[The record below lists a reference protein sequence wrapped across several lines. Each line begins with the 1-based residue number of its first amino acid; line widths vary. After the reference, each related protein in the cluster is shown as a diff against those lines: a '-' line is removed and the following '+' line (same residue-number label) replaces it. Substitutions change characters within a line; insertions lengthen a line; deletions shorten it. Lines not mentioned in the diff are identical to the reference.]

1 GLIHKKE
8 AMFTKSPPEREAIV
22 YLFPPYLSKC
32 FLEAFEQSE
41 LRSQY
46 KREQSDGLI
55 HKKEAMFTKSPPE
68 REAIVYLFP
77 PYSSKCFLEAFE
89 QSELRSQYKRERS
102 DGLIH
107 KKEAMFSKSHL
118 KEKP

>member
-1 GLIHKKE
+1 KRERSDGLIHKKE
-8 AMFTKSPPEREAIV
+8 AMFTKSPSEREAIV

-46 KREQSDGLI
+46 KRE
-55 HKKEAMFTKSPPE
+55 
-68 REAIVYLFP
+68 
-77 PYSSKCFLEAFE
+77 
-89 QSELRSQYKRERS
+89 RS

-107 KKEAMFSKSHL
+107 KKRSNVF
-118 KEKP
+118 